1 MPAYSLILAHATFSH
16 MREHQA
22 DLVASAAA
30 EAARVGSLATQKAGN
45 VRGI

>member
-1 MPAYSLILAHATFSH
+1 MPTYSHIFTHATFFTN
-16 MREHQA
+16 EHQA

-45 VRGI
+45 LRGI